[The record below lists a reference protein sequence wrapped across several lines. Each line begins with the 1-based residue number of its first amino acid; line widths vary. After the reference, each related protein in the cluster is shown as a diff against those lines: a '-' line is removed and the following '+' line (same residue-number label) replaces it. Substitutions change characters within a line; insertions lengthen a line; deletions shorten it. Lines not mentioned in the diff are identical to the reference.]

1 MYNTPLFSF
10 TGSPLAALRSTILG
24 GLIIFTVLFLG
35 ALPAMAQQQI
45 SDSSFVKIQR
55 VYRQRQLNIQYSE
68 CYKSFAD
75 VTWMTLPYTE
85 VGGPR
90 YYLLTGML
98 QPYFMVLA
106 AKWSPVAIAI
116 EPRVG
121 VRIMT
126 GTSSPVRTPSFNP
139 GMTMYYRLWNDTTHL
154 FYLSASL
161 FHHSN
166 GQDGPTLDPKDST
179 EPRKMN
185 TYNGSFA
192 TNYWAA
198 GLNYSQTITRRKLSY
213 NMNGRVEV
221 EHHIFG
227 IDEGLKGRFG
237 NVRLNLKFTAIALG
251 KNTERI
257 KIGRRLRAILRE
269 DDLVEMFRLTFGAT
283 FILDK
288 FTGPESNML
297 YRRMNVEIKAMY
309 RIPGSPNVS
318 VLLAGGYYGQDPY
331 NIYLQDHYGYFR
343 VGLAT
348 GFFIYRLFPERIKV
362 PKNKKE
368 LRLEGEFK
376 GVERK

>member
-1 MYNTPLFSF
+1 MGLVQVLLWCGMPLHPRLLF
-10 TGSPLAALRSTILG
+10 PIVIILLSTSL
-24 GLIIFTVLFLG
+24 LK
-35 ALPAMAQQQI
+35 AQQQI
-45 SDSSFVKIQR
+45 SDSNFVKVQR
-55 VYRQRQLNIQYSE
+55 VYQQRQRNIQYNQ
-68 CYKSFAD
+68 CYQAFAD
-75 VTWMTLPYTE
+75 VTWMSLPYTE

-90 YYLLTGML
+90 YYYLTGTL
-98 QPYFMVLA
+98 NPYFLVLA

-139 GMTMYYRLWNDTTHL
+139 GMTAYLRLLKDTTHL
-154 FYLSASL
+154 FYVSAVL

-192 TNYWAA
+192 TNYWAL
-198 GLNYSQTITRRKLSY
+198 GLNYSQTVPGNRLSY

-251 KNTERI
+251 KNTEKIR
-257 KIGRRLRAILRE
+257 IGRRLRAILRDE
-269 DDLVEMFRLTFGAT
+269 EMVEKFRVTFGAT

-288 FTGPESNML
+288 FTGPGSNL
-297 YRRMNVEIKAMY
+297 FSRRINVEVKAMY

-318 VLLAGGYYGQDPY
+318 ALVAAGYYGQDPY
-331 NIYLQDHYGYFR
+331 NIYLQDHYGYLR
-343 VGLAT
+343 VGFAT
-348 GFFIYRLFPERIKV
+348 GFFIYRLFPDRIKV
-362 PKNKKE
+362 PKNRKE
-368 LRLEGEFK
+368 LRLDSDFK
-376 GVERK
+376 GLEKK